1 MTSRKTSPIR
11 HGVRRLLA
19 AAIFIAGGTVAQ
31 LPANYDAG
39 WMALTSGG
47 GTASSENFAVKGTI
61 GQAAAGVSAS
71 ANYRVEAGFLAGF
84 AVAATEP
91 SGPTDNVWM
100 VW

>member
-1 MTSRKTSPIR
+1 MTSSTTSPIR

-31 LPANYDAG
+31 LPADYDAG
-39 WMALTSGG
+39 WSALPSGG
-47 GTASSENFAVKGTI
+47 GTASSESYAIKATI

-84 AVAATEP
+84 AAATEP
-91 SGPTDNVWM
+91 SGPGGNVWM